1 MLAGHALTGLLT
13 QQDKDKGW
21 DMGPLAV
28 VSLKVADAIMHFANQ
43 SDLPDLVDAREPEEP
58 ASDIIIQPKIITP
71 RE

>member
-21 DMGPLAV
+21 DIGPLSV
-28 VSLKVADAIMHFANQ
+28 ISLKIADAILHFANQ
-43 SDLPDLVDAREPEEP
+43 DKLPDLVDAREQEPEP
-58 ASDIIIQPKIITP
+58 KIVIQPKIITP

>member
-21 DMGPLAV
+21 DIGPLAV
-28 VSLKVADAIMHFANQ
+28 VSLKIADAILHFAREEK
-43 SDLPDLVDAREPEEP
+43 LPDLVDAREEPEPE
-58 ASDIIIQPKIITP
+58 IVIQPKIITP

>member
-21 DMGPLAV
+21 DTGPLSV
-28 VSLKVADAIMHFANQ
+28 ISLKIADAILHFANQ
-43 SDLPDLVDAREPEEP
+43 SDLPDLVDAREQEP
-58 ASDIIIQPKIITP
+58 APEIIVQPKIITP

>member
-21 DMGPLAV
+21 DIGPLAV
-28 VSLKVADAIMHFANQ
+28 VSLKIADAILHFANQ
-43 SDLPDLVDAREPEEP
+43 ADLPDLVDAREQEPEPE
-58 ASDIIIQPKIITP
+58 IIVQPKIITP